1 MEREFEDF
9 VASNTREVEETV
21 TPSGERIDT
30 NFNEMD
36 YTFHTS
42 GSENHSKKYLHTTFG
57 DTFYF
62 NEWTTT
68 THLHTLISCIVLL
81 VLAVTHEMLRNANK
95 CLNKR
100 REERN
105 GHTGDHLDGNRT
117 EQKAWYR
124 DYISTTLIVNGLL
137 TGSQIALFYLLVIAV
152 MTLNVWVYVSIVT
165 GSVIGRFVPLAKLF
179 PSLRS
184 DTRTECQTVNPVDAV
199 VPGITKT
206 A

>member
-9 VASNTREVEETV
+9 LSAANNNREVEETV

-36 YTFHTS
+36 YTFHTT
-42 GSENHSKKYLHTTFG
+42 GSENHSKKYLHTSFG

-100 REERN
+100 RQER
-105 GHTGDHLDGNRT
+105 DGQTADPDSNRIET
-117 EQKAWYR
+117 KAWYR
-124 DYISTTLIVNGLL
+124 DYISTTLIMNGLL

-165 GSVIGRFVPLAKLF
+165 GSVIGRFVPIAKLF

-184 DTRTECQTVNPVDAV
+184 DTKTECHDAV
-199 VPGITKT
+199 NDLPGVTKT